1 MPTALINSLPFVPVG
16 SQRLL
21 HQPNLHCR
29 LLGFPQTN
37 HFLSCAGRHAG
48 ATPLTEPALPVARV
62 PDRADFRYE
71 THREAGKSSDPPMY
85 NALPA
90 RQARRS
96 QAALDGTTQPS
107 GLPKL
112 NPSDLGLPEVDLPL
126 VGPDLL

>member
-1 MPTALINSLPFVPVG
+1 MFHQPKLH
-16 SQRLL
+16 RLL
-21 HQPNLHCR
+21 H
-29 LLGFPQTN
+29 GFLQTN
-37 HFLSCAGRHAG
+37 HFPSCAGRLAG
-48 ATPLTEPALPVARV
+48 ATPLTEPALPVARA

-90 RQARRS
+90 WQARRS
-96 QAALDGTTQPS
+96 QAALNGTTQPS

-112 NPSDLGLPEVDLPL
+112 NPSDLGLPEVDLSL